1 MSSALRVSKWC
12 PCGSRRISQKPRT
25 TEQMKRVS
33 IGLCKTTTG
42 LSVAVC
48 ALLLGLAVE
57 AAAGQEKREVIVT
70 GKIAGEDSDQP
81 SAKPLSKQK
90 KIVIETIEHE
100 NRKRTAKEVAWL
112 GLSTE
117 EASEALASQL
127 GLSSGEGLVVNYV
140 APDSPAAKAG
150 FRKND
155 VLVELDDQL
164 LVHPAQFRKLVQMH
178 KEGDTVRLAIY
189 RGGKKQSISVTLGKT
204 IASRVL
210 LQDDNLLEGN
220 LRELK
225 RELGDLHIGES
236 VREQLKELQ
245 EDLSRSGPDKEK
257 LNLEIKRSIEQTRQ
271 AIQGALRSLTNTNL
285 RVGPFVKELDDLA
298 RAGVV
303 VGKGATVVV
312 KNDSKSVK
320 TMVKNDE
327 TGTYVIVATP
337 NKRLTAHDKDGKL
350 LFDGDIET
358 PEQQQKVPGEVWE
371 KVKPMLEQM
380 GPVHDEQPE
389 AENGEQGKSAL

>member
-1 MSSALRVSKWC
+1 
-12 PCGSRRISQKPRT
+12 
-25 TEQMKRVS
+25 MKTVT
-33 IGLCKTTTG
+33 IGLCKTTAG

-48 ALLLGLAVE
+48 ALIVGLAVE
-57 AAAGQEKREVIVT
+57 KAAGQEKREVIVT

-90 KIVIETIEHE
+90 KIVIESIEPE
-100 NRKRTAKEVAWL
+100 NRKRTSKEVAWL

-117 EASEALASQL
+117 EAPEALASQL
-127 GLSSGEGLVVNYV
+127 GLNSGEGLVVIYV

-155 VLVELDDQL
+155 VLVELGDQL

-178 KEGDTVRLAIY
+178 KEGDTIKLAIY
-189 RGGKKQSISVTLGKT
+189 RGGKKQSVSATLGKT
-204 IASRVL
+204 IASRGL
-210 LQDDNLLEGN
+210 LPDGSLLEGN

-245 EDLSRSGPDKEK
+245 EDLSRGGLDKEK
-257 LNLEIKRSIEQTRQ
+257 LNVEIKRSVEQTRE
-271 AIQGALRSLTNTNL
+271 AIQEALRHLTNAHL
-285 RVGPFVKELDDLA
+285 WSGPVVKELDELA

-312 KNDSKSVK
+312 KNDNKSVK
-320 TMVKNDE
+320 TMVKSDE
-327 TGTYVIVATP
+327 TGTYVIVAAP

-358 PEQQQKVPGEVWE
+358 PEQQQKVPGAVWE

-380 GPVHDEQPE
+380 GPVDAEQPE

>member
-1 MSSALRVSKWC
+1 MKSV
-12 PCGSRRISQKPRT
+12 T
-25 TEQMKRVS
+25 T
-33 IGLCKTTTG
+33 GLCKTTTG

-48 ALLLGLAVE
+48 ALIVGLAVE
-57 AAAGQEKREVIVT
+57 KAAGQEKREAIVT

-90 KIVIETIEHE
+90 KIAIETIEHE

-210 LQDDNLLEGN
+210 LQDDRLWEGN
-220 LRELK
+220 LRELQH
-225 RELGDLHIGES
+225 ELGDLHIGES
-236 VREQLKELQ
+236 VREQIRELQ
-245 EDLSRSGPDKEK
+245 KDLSRSGLDKERVK
-257 LNLEIKRSIEQTRQ
+257 LEIERSVEQTRQ
-271 AIQGALRSLTNTNL
+271 AIQDALRSLTNTNL

-303 VGKGATVVV
+303 VGKGATVVM

-337 NKRLTAHDKDGKL
+337 NKCLTAHDKDGKL

-358 PEQQQKVPGEVWE
+358 PEQQQKVPGEVWK

-380 GPVHDEQPE
+380 GPVNDEQPE

>member
-1 MSSALRVSKWC
+1 
-12 PCGSRRISQKPRT
+12 
-25 TEQMKRVS
+25 MKTVT
-33 IGLCKTTTG
+33 IGLCKTTAG

-48 ALLLGLAVE
+48 ALIVGLAVE
-57 AAAGQEKREVIVT
+57 KAAGQEKREVIVT

-81 SAKPLSKQK
+81 AAKPLSKQK
-90 KIVIETIEHE
+90 KIVIESIEPE
-100 NRKRTAKEVAWL
+100 NHKRTAKEVAWL

-117 EASEALASQL
+117 EAPEALASQL
-127 GLSSGEGLVVNYV
+127 GLNPGEGLVVIYV

-155 VLVELDDQL
+155 VLVELGDQL

-178 KEGDTVRLAIY
+178 KEGDTIKLAIY
-189 RGGKKQSISVTLGKT
+189 RGGKKQSLSATLGKT
-204 IASRVL
+204 IASRPL
-210 LQDDNLLEGN
+210 LPDGSLLEGN

-245 EDLSRSGPDKEK
+245 EDLSRGGLDKEK
-257 LNLEIKRSIEQTRQ
+257 LNVEIKRSVEQTRQ
-271 AIQGALRSLTNTNL
+271 AIQDALRNVTNAHL
-285 RVGPFVKELDDLA
+285 RVGSFVKELDDLA

-312 KNDSKSVK
+312 KNDNKSVK

-327 TGTYVIVATP
+327 TGTYVIAATP
-337 NKRLTAHDKDGKL
+337 NKRLTAHDKNGKL

-358 PEQQQKVPGEVWE
+358 PEQQQKVPAEVWE

-380 GPVHDEQPE
+380 GPVNDEQPE

>member
-1 MSSALRVSKWC
+1 ML
-12 PCGSRRISQKPRT
+12 PDGS
-25 TEQMKRVS
+25 
-33 IGLCKTTTG
+33 
-42 LSVAVC
+42 
-48 ALLLGLAVE
+48 
-57 AAAGQEKREVIVT
+57 
-70 GKIAGEDSDQP
+70 
-81 SAKPLSKQK
+81 
-90 KIVIETIEHE
+90 
-100 NRKRTAKEVAWL
+100 
-112 GLSTE
+112 
-117 EASEALASQL
+117 
-127 GLSSGEGLVVNYV
+127 
-140 APDSPAAKAG
+140 
-150 FRKND
+150 
-155 VLVELDDQL
+155 
-164 LVHPAQFRKLVQMH
+164 
-178 KEGDTVRLAIY
+178 
-189 RGGKKQSISVTLGKT
+189 
-204 IASRVL
+204 
-210 LQDDNLLEGN
+210 LLEGN

-245 EDLSRSGPDKEK
+245 EDLSRGGLDKEK
-257 LNLEIKRSIEQTRQ
+257 LNVEIKRSVEQTRQ
-271 AIQGALRSLTNTNL
+271 AIQDALRNVTNAHL
-285 RVGPFVKELDDLA
+285 RVGSFVKELDDLA

-327 TGTYVIVATP
+327 TGTYVIAATP

-380 GPVHDEQPE
+380 GPVDAEQPE